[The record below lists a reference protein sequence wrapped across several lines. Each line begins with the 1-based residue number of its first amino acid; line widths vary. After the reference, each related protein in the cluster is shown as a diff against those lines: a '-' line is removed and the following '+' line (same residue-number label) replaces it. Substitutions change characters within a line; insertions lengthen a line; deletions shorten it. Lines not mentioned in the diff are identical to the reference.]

1 MIEDGVIKIKT
12 VSGTTHGI
20 THDDM
25 RQILGVSGNTLGQIV
40 GVAPINKWAK
50 YKPIK
55 IAGLHFSSQLN
66 SDFTW
71 KTKAQI
77 QALGQT
83 PWWEGGNGQCG
94 LTFTTFNSLY
104 TSNNPFGTNSFL
116 RKLKDGDLAW
126 GYEKPT
132 GGISSYPFRWRDF
145 NYYYHAAPKPVIGV
159 GDTLRLS
166 GNGSLTIQLDENRG
180 DANSIQLSDLTISN
194 SAVSGWYVG
203 ILIYKSDSQYTF
215 AFSTSTI
222 GSNGDLT
229 VSFTNMSAYGGQS
242 VTIVPFLSSVRANQG
257 VNPGNGTFLSC
268 DVAPQT
274 ATIMAAVQNDVA
286 IDIDAYWRDSFHVRA
301 HYDVKLTN
309 GLGTSATIASLRIG
323 LYEDNVEIDYTT
335 VSTFTLAAN
344 GEYPKSGTLT
354 LNNTTYDANK
364 TYTIK
369 VTFTANGASKSKSE
383 VIGTPRAY

>member
-1 MIEDGVIKIKT
+1 MIEDGIIKIKT

-25 RQILGVSGNTLGQIV
+25 RQILGVSYNTLGQIV
-40 GVAPINKWAK
+40 TNANINKWAK

-55 IAGLHFSSQLN
+55 RSGLHFTDQLN

-71 KTKAQI
+71 KSNAT
-77 QALGQT
+77 
-83 PWWEGGNGQCG
+83 WWKGTDGQCG

-126 GYEKPT
+126 GYERPT

-203 ILIYKSDSQYTF
+203 VLIYKSDSQYTF
-215 AFSTSTI
+215 AFSTNTI
-222 GSNGDLT
+222 GGSGDLN
-229 VSFTNMSAYGGQS
+229 VEFTNMTSYAGP

-257 VNPGNGTFLSC
+257 VNPGAGIFLSC

-274 ATIMAAVQNDVA
+274 ATVMAAVQNDVA

-309 GLGTSATIASLRIG
+309 GLGTSASIASLRIG
-323 LYEDNVEIDYTT
+323 LFENNVEIDYTT

-354 LNNTTYDANK
+354 LNNTTYDPNN
-364 TYTIK
+364 TYTVK

-383 VIGTPRAY
+383 EVGTPRAY